1 VNPSPEQIRLAAM
14 NHCHLPGR
22 TRAARIRD
30 AMLHVQQSQKEK
42 AGRAD
47 TRREAKVQ
55 RTSPSVTPNTP
66 RCALCQQPAR
76 LAISLVTEI
85 DGALVGTGICIA
97 CIEKRG
103 GHFSQADRDLIL
115 GRQGARR

>member
-1 VNPSPEQIRLAAM
+1 MSAKRKAP
-14 NHCHLPGR
+14 PG
-22 TRAARIRD
+22 
-30 AMLHVQQSQKEK
+30 
-42 AGRAD
+42 AGRGRGGERKTKNTANSI
-47 TRREAKVQ
+47 V
-55 RTSPSVTPNTP
+55 PNTP

-85 DGALVGTGICIA
+85 DGALVGTGVCIA

-103 GHFSQADRDLIL
+103 GHFSQAERDLIL